1 MLPNCCR
8 KYGYV
13 TLHCKDVHPRR
24 IREDTRRQSPSNRHV
39 TASISISVTTCL
51 CLVSS
56 TAILF
61 PMVMVTLSFG
71 SDVLA
76 RIRSCNWSNDVI
88 FPPTP
93 GSGNHTFMFLQI
105 CRNTATGPF
114 GFGRF
119 EHTVTAYYHLPAIP
133 RKRLPCDC
141 IRP

>member
-24 IREDTRRQSPSNRHV
+24 IREDSRRQSPSNRHV
-39 TASISISVTTCL
+39 IASISISATTCL

-93 GSGNHTFMFLQI
+93 GSGNQTFMFLQI
-105 CRNTATGPF
+105 CMEYSHEAVWVWSLRTYCDRLLSFALEFDGY
-114 GFGRF
+114 G
-119 EHTVTAYYHLPAIP
+119 HL
-133 RKRLPCDC
+133 
-141 IRP
+141 

>member
-39 TASISISVTTCL
+39 TASISISATTCL
-51 CLVSS
+51 CSVSS

-61 PMVMVTLSFG
+61 PMIMVTLSFG

-88 FPPTP
+88 FPQPP
-93 GSGNHTFMFLQI
+93 GPETIPLCS
-105 CRNTATGPF
+105 CKYAWNTATGPF

-119 EHTVTAYYHLPAIP
+119 EHTVTAYYHLPASP